1 MPLQMLKAHLQY
13 GRYVLVSL
21 MALEQLV
28 DAVQVLYDRVQEFFI
43 GVQILIVVL
52 FFDDLQPGMDL
63 VVVIIQSVNAVMELD
78 VVVLNILIKE
88 NLALVDVLKEFFLLG
103 ADSMEDHE
111 QLVLEIGLVCEVKRQ
126 SNHLDKRPLN
136 HLINI
141 NHLLS
146 FPELLELCLG
156 LLLLILIIRPSD
168 LFNSIRQESKEI
180 SVITSRFL
188 SISNLSQELLAIVLS
203 EVIN

>member
-1 MPLQMLKAHLQY
+1 M
-13 GRYVLVSL
+13 V
-21 MALEQLV
+21 
-28 DAVQVLYDRVQEFFI
+28 FF
-43 GVQILIVVL
+43 L
-52 FFDDLQPGMDL
+52 DNLQPLMDL
-63 VVVIIQSVNAVMELD
+63 VVVIIQSINAVVELD
-78 VVVLNILIKE
+78 VVVLDILVKE
-88 NLALVDVLKEFFLLG
+88 HLALVDVLKEFFLLG

-126 SNHLDKRPLN
+126 SNHLNKRPLN

-156 LLLLILIIRPSD
+156 LLLLILIITTSHLLD
-168 LFNSIRQESKEI
+168 SIRQESKEI

-188 SISNLSQELLAIVLS
+188 SISHLSQELLAIVLS
-203 EVIN
+203 KIIN

>member
-1 MPLQMLKAHLQY
+1 MT
-13 GRYVLVSL
+13 
-21 MALEQLV
+21 LEQLM
-28 DAVQVLYDRVQEFFI
+28 DAVQVLDNRVQQFLI

-78 VVVLNILIKE
+78 VVVLDILVKE
-88 NLALVDVLKEFFLLG
+88 QLTLVYVLKEFFLLG

-126 SNHLDKRPLN
+126 SNHFYKRPLN

-146 FPELLELCLG
+146 LPELLELCLG
-156 LLLLILIIRPSD
+156 LLLLILIIRPSHLLD
-168 LFNSIRQESKEI
+168 SIWQESRK
-180 SVITSRFL
+180 SASLLPGSSPSATFL
-188 SISNLSQELLAIVLS
+188 RNS
-203 EVIN
+203 